1 MALYVVDTN
10 VISYLLKLKGGYLR
24 KDKERANKYESL
36 LRGNEI
42 ARAFPTVA
50 ELQVWVHT
58 MEEGDKKVQYTKG
71 IHEIMEQ
78 TSMIDGDDRVAQH
91 WANII
96 NAGLKAGHLHVHDS
110 KNPKREAQLNDTW
123 IAACALAHGLTL
135 VTDNRKDFD
144 WMQAAVGLDMVCYSG
159 A

>member
-10 VISYLLKLKGGYLR
+10 VISYLVRLKGGHLR
-24 KDKERANKYESL
+24 KDKERARKYESL
-36 LRGNEI
+36 LQGNEI
-42 ARAFPTVA
+42 ARAFPTAA

-58 MEEGDKKVQYTKG
+58 MEEGDKKVQYTEG

-78 TSMIDGDDRVAQH
+78 TSMIDGDERVAQH
-91 WANII
+91 WADII
-96 NAGLKAGHLHVHDS
+96 NAGLKAHRLHVHDG
-110 KNPKREAQLNDTW
+110 KNAKREAQLNDTW

-144 WMQAAVGLDMVCYSG
+144 WMQDAVGLKMVCYSG